1 MTSKNDIKTIE
12 YKQDDSTYIIEKG
25 LKLNNAYLCIKNED
39 KIDLQISLEEIHKK
53 NRGFKI
59 YQTIQEFINSFE
71 DFIKNKNITIEES
84 KENLILNIII
94 FNILNGN
101 KENVSFVFNKKENCK
116 KDEVDE
122 MNKKS
127 SNSKETE
134 KIVQTDLFQFT
145 WKENS
150 NCSLFNEGKRIKKI
164 QNQGWNAGIKGTNIL
179 KRNEVNIFKI
189 KVNHV
194 NMDKTGLQFGI
205 AN

>member
-1 MTSKNDIKTIE
+1 
-12 YKQDDSTYIIEKG
+12 
-25 LKLNNAYLCIKNED
+25 
-39 KIDLQISLEEIHKK
+39 
-53 NRGFKI
+53 
-59 YQTIQEFINSFE
+59 
-71 DFIKNKNITIEES
+71 
-84 KENLILNIII
+84 
-94 FNILNGN
+94 
-101 KENVSFVFNKKENCK
+101 
-116 KDEVDE
+116 